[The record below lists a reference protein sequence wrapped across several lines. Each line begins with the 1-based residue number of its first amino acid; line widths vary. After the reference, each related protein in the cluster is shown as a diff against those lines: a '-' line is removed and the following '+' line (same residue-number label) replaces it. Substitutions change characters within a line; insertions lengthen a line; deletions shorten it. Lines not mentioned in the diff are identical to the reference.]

1 MSQLLLIRHGQ
12 ATPFEADTD
21 RLSPLGEDQARA
33 VGTFLKASGTLPSRV
48 VHGPLLRQTRTAEL
62 AAQAAGGDSFTPDSS
77 TPDWPAPE
85 TLPGLAEYDGDGLF
99 RLLAPKLAEQDP
111 EFAALSQEAQ
121 ERREFPDRNRSFQ
134 KLMEALLGSYLLGQ
148 ISDPQVESW
157 ADFRTRVR
165 AATADILASA
175 NGSTVLAF
183 TSGGVIGSVVA
194 GVLDAPDA
202 AALKLNWRVRNA
214 SVTRLTFGS
223 GRVSLDTFNET
234 SHLTPDLLSWR

>member
-1 MSQLLLIRHGQ
+1 LSQLLLIRHGQ

-33 VGTFLKASGTLPSRV
+33 VGAYLLASGMLPSRV

-62 AAQAAGGDSFTPDSS
+62 AAQAAGDG
-77 TPDWPAPE
+77 WPAPQ

-99 RLLAPKLAEQDP
+99 RLLAPKLAEQNP
-111 EFAALSQEAQ
+111 EFAALSREAQ

-134 KLMEALLGSYLLGQ
+134 KLMEALLDSYLLGQ

-157 ADFRTRVR
+157 ADFQTRVR
-165 AATADILASA
+165 AATADILASV
-175 NGSTVLAF
+175 NGSTVTGNSVTGNIVLAF

-194 GVLDAPDA
+194 DVLGAPDA

>member
-33 VGTFLKASGTLPSRV
+33 VGAYLLASGMLPSRV

-62 AAQAAGGDSFTPDSS
+62 AAQAAGDG
-77 TPDWPAPE
+77 WPAPQ

-99 RLLAPKLAEQDP
+99 RLLAPKLAEQNP
-111 EFAALSQEAQ
+111 EFAALSREAQ

-134 KLMEALLGSYLLGQ
+134 KLMEALLDSYLLGQ

-157 ADFRTRVR
+157 ADFQARVR
-165 AATADILASA
+165 AATADILASV
-175 NGSTVLAF
+175 NGSTVTGNSVTGNIVLAF

-194 GVLDAPDA
+194 DVLGAPDA